1 MWLLTCRGGEKCIQ
15 VNLECNICAHVK
27 SSMFCAM
34 LTVEQEEMEE
44 SLCASAVVLAI
55 YNQQGALGL
64 CLLNVYFYS

>member
-1 MWLLTCRGGEKCIQ
+1 
-15 VNLECNICAHVK
+15 
-27 SSMFCAM
+27 MFCAM